1 MLHKIASFD
10 FSCTKPKFGPSQD
23 PFYYLTIYLSTGTL
37 FIPKSIKSKSI
48 PQLPPQVTI
57 YLRLYLTYFSK
68 PDPFFFHPE
77 AMYMYLI
84 FFTATIFYQSTI

>member
-48 PQLPPQVTI
+48 PQLPPRVTI

-68 PDPFFFHPE
+68 PDPFFFI
-77 AMYMYLI
+77 LKLCI
-84 FFTATIFYQSTI
+84 CT

>member
-23 PFYYLTIYLSTGTL
+23 PFYYLTIYLSTL

-48 PQLPPQVTI
+48 PQLPP
-57 YLRLYLTYFSK
+57 
-68 PDPFFFHPE
+68 E
-77 AMYMYLI
+77 
-84 FFTATIFYQSTI
+84 

>member
-23 PFYYLTIYLSTGTL
+23 PFYYLTIYLSTL
-37 FIPKSIKSKSI
+37 FLPKSIKSKSI
-48 PQLPPQVTI
+48 PQLPPRVTI

>member
-10 FSCTKPKFGPSQD
+10 FSCTKPKFGPSHD
-23 PFYYLTIYLSTGTL
+23 PFYYLTIYLSTL

-48 PQLPPQVTI
+48 PQLPPRVTI

-84 FFTATIFYQSTI
+84 FVTATIFYQSTI

>member
-23 PFYYLTIYLSTGTL
+23 PFYYLTIYLSTL

-48 PQLPPQVTI
+48 PQLPPRVTI
-57 YLRLYLTYFSK
+57 YLRSYLTYFSK

-84 FFTATIFYQSTI
+84 FVTATIFYQSTI

>member
-23 PFYYLTIYLSTGTL
+23 PFYYLTIYLSTL

-48 PQLPPQVTI
+48 PQLPPRVTI

-68 PDPFFFHPE
+68 PDPFFF
-77 AMYMYLI
+77 
-84 FFTATIFYQSTI
+84 SS